1 MKKQKHIFLCVIAIA
16 LFVTACKNNA
26 EQTPSHKDRD
36 YQVYYDACPDAVY
49 PAQEWFSADGRLDF
63 PFSIEEPAAEVSRDE
78 MFARFYIP
86 EEALKKAET
95 KDLLRLVTLYPRSGL
110 TAFFL
115 YNYPSHYLDF
125 VTQKFNA
132 VDELY
137 GRKDFAQAL
146 LTAYAEEE
154 MLQAAGFDDKEEQ
167 KAYERERN
175 ACANGIMLL
184 EILLA
189 QDAVFEELDDGQRL
203 EVLEEA
209 AAKDGVREND
219 DCYGQCSGFFAS
231 VKEQYEA
238 GGSKWYDYIKEL
250 GGEWTVYLDKYW
262 ETHYWH

>member
-1 MKKQKHIFLCVIAIA
+1 MGNQKRIFVWIIIAVL
-16 LFVTACKNNA
+16 LFTACGNA
-26 EQTPSHKDRD
+26 VQRKTAGKDRD
-36 YQVYYDACPDAVY
+36 YQIYYNACPDAAY

-63 PFSIEEPAAEVSRDE
+63 PFSIEEPAAEASRDE
-78 MFARFYIP
+78 MFARFYMP

-95 KDLLRLVTLYPRSGL
+95 KDLLRLVVLYPRSGL

-132 VDELY
+132 VDELC
-137 GRKDFAQAL
+137 GRKDFAQVL

-154 MLQAAGFDDKEEQ
+154 MLQAVVFDDKEEQ
-167 KAYERERN
+167 AAYEKERS

-189 QDAVFEELDDGQRL
+189 QDAVFEKLDDGQRL
-203 EVLEEA
+203 AVLEEA

-219 DCYGQCSGFFAS
+219 ACYGQCSGFFAS

-250 GGEWTVYLDKYW
+250 GGEWTFYLDEYW
-262 ETHYWH
+262 ETRYWH